1 MSESKQN
8 NSRESGVNPVEPA
21 QQPLGAEEK
30 ISQGRRRF
38 AKAGLLGPPILM
50 SVASRPVLGALGQPC
65 ISNMLSGNLSHPQR
79 GSCVLGISPADWI
92 GIASWPSPID
102 KGTPPMGSSLNCDDC
117 DENPDPDVVSWV
129 CGGTLFNTIFTSSD
143 DSRPMYQILCD
154 DPNLDAPTQESAFVA
169 AYLNALTYDYVLSP
183 MQVQDLWNGDYV
195 HVSDKTA
202 FLIRTWTQG
211 AWDGTW

>member
-1 MSESKQN
+1 MSEGKQN
-8 NSRESGVNPVEPA
+8 NSRETDVDRVESEQEPMH
-21 QQPLGAEEK
+21 QPLGSADK
-30 ISQGRRRF
+30 ISEGRRRF
-38 AKAGLLGPPILM
+38 AKAGLLASPILM

-65 ISNMLSGNLSHPQR
+65 ISNMLSGNLSHPKR

-92 GIASWPSPID
+92 DIASWPAPII
-102 KGTPPMGSSLNCDDC
+102 KGVQPSGLSLTCANCIDVGDD
-117 DENPDPDVVSWV
+117 WI
-129 CGGTLFNTIFTSSD
+129 CGGTPFSDIFLGG
-143 DSRPMYQILCD
+143 DSRSMYQILCD
-154 DPNLDAPTQESAFVA
+154 DPNLSAPTEESAFVA

-183 MQVQDLWNGDYV
+183 MQVQHLWNGDYT